1 MPLVATDHG
10 QDLTETLVEQVRGA
24 SQARTPL
31 RIVGGDSKRFYGR
44 PVAGTRL
51 DVSGHRGVVR
61 YDPAELVLTA
71 RCGTP
76 LAEVEALLARHGQ
89 RLPFEPPAF
98 GATATIGGTVAAGI
112 AGPARVAR
120 GPVRD
125 YVLGAR
131 LLAGDGRVLRFGGEV
146 MKNVAG
152 FDVARLLAGSLGIL
166 GVLLEVSLK
175 VLPLPAGT
183 LTLRQSLAA
192 PAATDLLASLARR
205 GVPLSA
211 SFWSD
216 GELLVRLEGA
226 AAGFDELAGMVG
238 GTPLPATE
246 ATDLWR
252 ALREQTHPWFA
263 QAARPLWRI
272 AVPQTAAALA
282 PLCEQAVA
290 LEWHGRQA
298 WIAGV
303 GRGVIDR
310 LTHAGGAH
318 ATLFRRDAA
327 DTDDAGGEV
336 FAPLSPALLQ
346 LHRAVKRVFD
356 PASILNPGRM
366 YAGL

>member
-1 MPLVATDHG
+1 VPLVDADHG
-10 QDLTETLVEQVRGA
+10 QDLTDPLVEQVRTA
-24 SQARTPL
+24 SQRRAPL

-44 PVAGTRL
+44 PVDGEPL
-51 DVSGHRGVVR
+51 DVAGHRGVVR

-76 LAEVEALLARHGQ
+76 LAEVEALLSRQGQ

-98 GATATIGGTVAAGI
+98 GTNATLGGTIAAGI
-112 AGPARVAR
+112 AGPARAAR

-125 YVLGAR
+125 YVLGVR
-131 LLAGDGRVLRFGGEV
+131 LLTGDGRLLRFGGEV

-183 LTLRQSLAA
+183 LTLRQSLDARSA
-192 PAATDLLASLARR
+192 VHHLSALARR
-205 GVPLSA
+205 GVPLSG
-211 SFWSD
+211 SFWSE

-226 AAGFDELAGMVG
+226 QAGFDGIAAQVG
-238 GTPLPATE
+238 GVPVPAVE
-246 ATDLWR
+246 ADGLWL
-252 ALREQTHPWFA
+252 AVREQSHPWFA
-263 QAARPLWRI
+263 QASRPLWRL

-282 PLCEQAVA
+282 SLCRAPVA
-290 LEWHGRQA
+290 LEWNGRQA
-298 WIAGV
+298 WLAGIERSEV
-303 GRGVIDR
+303 EQ
-310 LTHAGGAH
+310 LACPAGAH
-318 ATLFRRDAA
+318 VTLFRHGESDA
-327 DTDDAGGEV
+327 DAEV
-336 FAPLSPALLQ
+336 FAPLAPALLE

-366 YAGL
+366 YEDL

>member
-1 MPLVATDHG
+1 MAGPSTATRS
-10 QDLTETLVEQVRGA
+10 TFR
-24 SQARTPL
+24 
-31 RIVGGDSKRFYGR
+31 
-44 PVAGTRL
+44 
-51 DVSGHRGVVR
+51 GHRGVVR

-98 GATATIGGTVAAGI
+98 GATATIGGTVAAGL
-112 AGPARVAR
+112 AGPARVAH

-192 PAATDLLASLARR
+192 PAAMDLLASLARR
-205 GVPLSA
+205 GVPLSG

-226 AAGFDELAGMVG
+226 AAGFDELAADG
-238 GTPLPATE
+238 
-246 ATDLWR
+246 WR
-252 ALREQTHPWFA
+252 DTFA
-263 QAARPLWRI
+263 NDRGDGSLARAAG
-272 AVPQTAAALA
+272 ADA
-282 PLCEQAVA
+282 PVV
-290 LEWHGRQA
+290 R
-298 WIAGV
+298 
-303 GRGVIDR
+303 
-310 LTHAGGAH
+310 AGGAATVADRGATDCNCPG
-318 ATLFRRDAA
+318 ATLRR
-327 DTDDAGGEV
+327 TGGAGV
-336 FAPLSPALLQ
+336 AWPAGVVSRRRARR
-346 LHRAVKRVFD
+346 HRA
-356 PASILNPGRM
+356 A
-366 YAGL
+366 

>member
-1 MPLVATDHG
+1 MPLVATDRG
-10 QDLTETLVEQVRGA
+10 QDLTDVLVEQVRVA

-44 PVAGTRL
+44 PVDGERL

-98 GATATIGGTVAAGI
+98 GATATIGGTIAAGI

-192 PAATDLLASLARR
+192 PAAMDLLASLARR
-205 GVPLSA
+205 GVPLSG

-226 AAGFDELAGMVG
+226 AAGFDELAADGWRDTFANDRGDGSLARAAGADAPVVRTG
-238 GTPLPATE
+238 GAATVADRG
-246 ATDLWR
+246 ATDGGCPGA
-252 ALREQTHPWFA
+252 ALRPGGGA
-263 QAARPLWRI
+263 
-272 AVPQTAAALA
+272 
-282 PLCEQAVA
+282 
-290 LEWHGRQA
+290 GMA
-298 WIAGV
+298 WPAGV
-303 GRGVIDR
+303 GG
-310 LTHAGGAH
+310 
-318 ATLFRRDAA
+318 RR
-327 DTDDAGGEV
+327 
-336 FAPLSPALLQ
+336 
-346 LHRAVKRVFD
+346 RARRSST
-356 PASILNPGRM
+356 A
-366 YAGL
+366 

>member
-1 MPLVATDHG
+1 MPLVATDRG
-10 QDLTETLVEQVRGA
+10 QDLTGALVEQVRAA
-24 SQARTPL
+24 SHARTPL

-44 PVAGTRL
+44 PVDGERL

-98 GATATIGGTVAAGI
+98 GATATIGGTIAAGM
-112 AGPARVAR
+112 AGPARVAH

-175 VLPLPAGT
+175 VLPLPVGT
-183 LTLRQSLAA
+183 LTLRQSLTA
-192 PAATDLLASLARR
+192 PAAMGLLASLVRR
-205 GVPLSA
+205 GVPLSG

-216 GELLVRLEGA
+216 GELLVRLDGA
-226 AAGFDELAGMVG
+226 AAGLEELAALVG
-238 GTPLPATE
+238 GSPVSE
-246 ATDLWR
+246 AEAETTWH
-252 ALREQTHPWFA
+252 ALREQTHPWFE
-263 QAARPLWRI
+263 QASRPLWRI
-272 AVPQTAAALA
+272 ALPLTESALT
-282 PLCEQAVA
+282 PLCDQPLA
-290 LEWHGRQA
+290 LEWNGRQV
-298 WIAGV
+298 WVAGV
-303 GRGVIDR
+303 GRSGIER
-310 LTHAGGAH
+310 LTRASGAH
-318 ATLFRRDAA
+318 ATLFRHDDADGA
-327 DTDDAGGEV
+327 AAGGEV
-336 FAPLSPALLQ
+336 FAPLPPALLE
-346 LHRAVKRVFD
+346 LHRAIKRVFD